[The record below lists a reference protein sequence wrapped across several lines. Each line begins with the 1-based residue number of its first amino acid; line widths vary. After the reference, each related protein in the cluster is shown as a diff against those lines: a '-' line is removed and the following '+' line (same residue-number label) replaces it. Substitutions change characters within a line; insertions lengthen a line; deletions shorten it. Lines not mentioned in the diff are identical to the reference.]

1 MSDFPREDSR
11 HLPASYRRHTRYP
24 THVSGMTVQAVEI
37 QAWYFVFRPSVNIA
51 RPRKI
56 CEITSQPCHGWMGY
70 GITSNSG
77 RDIFQDEEDSTA
89 CDIWQSR
96 WLTFFFS
103 WQRKNI
109 VYTLL
114 IISFDFV
121 QWIIG
126 TFFLGRNNNNV
137 FSRNLVLE
145 NILV

>member
-1 MSDFPREDSR
+1 MSDFPRSPREDSR

-89 CDIWQSR
+89 CDIWQSG
-96 WLTFFFS
+96 WLIFFFS
-103 WQRKNI
+103 FFRDRELSVRWDI
-109 VYTLL
+109 VYTRLL
-114 IISFDFV
+114 SH
-121 QWIIG
+121 
-126 TFFLGRNNNNV
+126 
-137 FSRNLVLE
+137 S
-145 NILV
+145 IL